1 MRQSKNRPSAF
12 QAGCSKRR
20 LNLALVFCLFCVI
33 FVFLV
38 FCVSWYFGVI
48 VILCC
53 QYQCSWLPGRTVTE
67 MTCYVLTGTL
77 SNCSLTH
84 SLTVV
89 IVPAATATDHYVLHM
104 FFIYIVFIF
113 SFKALS
119 PTSINRH
126 SWNLRLCRSFAM
138 LKCFLAPPKMMGN
151 TSKLYK
157 LSFASS
163 HAIVCCDYTML
174 MHGK

>member
-53 QYQCSWLPGRTVTE
+53 QYLCSWLRGKTVTE
-67 MTCYVLTGTL
+67 MTYYVLTGML
-77 SNCSLTH
+77 NNGSLTH

-89 IVPAATATDHYVLHM
+89 IVPAVTATDHYVLHM
-104 FFIYIVFIF
+104 FFIYIVLFFHSKHFLRHLSTDILKTF
-113 SFKALS
+113 SDDVASASVEVLLC
-119 PTSINRH
+119 
-126 SWNLRLCRSFAM
+126 WNTF
-138 LKCFLAPPKMMGN
+138 
-151 TSKLYK
+151 
-157 LSFASS
+157 
-163 HAIVCCDYTML
+163 
-174 MHGK
+174 